1 MIINHLQ
8 TFYFSHNK
16 SIFWTLLSAIFVSFF
31 YVFTPIIEGDSSL
44 YASISKGLFESNNFY
59 ELKTINNGPWLDK
72 PHFPFWMQ
80 LFIYHLMGISSIS
93 YKLSGLFFA
102 IISIIY
108 TYKYAKLNDDSNIA
122 LLSILII
129 STSFHFGLSIV
140 DLRAEIFQTAM
151 FIASIYYVEKNKKNH
166 EFKNIIFSGFFIAMA
181 SLTKGIF
188 IGFVFYFCLLFEAL
202 FIQKNKQLINQVI
215 QIFFFHL
222 LFLIPEFLAL
232 HFQFGFSKQNINGQ
246 IINNYFDWF
255 FIKSQFGRFFNNGPI
270 KSTFHDYSMYFH
282 TLIWAFFPWSFLF
295 FYRIK
300 NSLKNVNLNVI
311 IWLVIFIIFSI
322 SKFQLS
328 HYIVLIFPFISIS
341 LATELNQLNS
351 NFKAQK
357 VFYFL
362 SIFIIIVLNCFFI
375 FISVHQIVFVLIS
388 IFLIILLFF
397 LTFHYNQLFPA
408 IAILGIFF
416 QVSVFFFFFN
426 FMSHWDSNIKVANF
440 INKNQLKP
448 IGIYDINPHSF
459 HFQTHQKV
467 YYNYNLDSILANK
480 PIYLYTTTSIYHYL
494 LDLKK
499 YNIKSIETFDHFES
513 SRISTKFLNPKTRS
527 EVIQKR
533 VLLYIE

>member
-1 MIINHLQ
+1 LLITQLQ
-8 TFYFSHNK
+8 TFYFNHNK
-16 SIFWTLLSAIFVSFF
+16 SIFWTLIGAIVVSFLF
-31 YVFTPIIEGDSSL
+31 IFTPIIEGDSSL

-72 PHFPFWMQ
+72 PHFPFWIQ
-80 LFIYHLMGISSIS
+80 ALIFHLIGISSIT
-93 YKLSGLFFA
+93 YKFSGFIFLL
-102 IISIIY
+102 ISIVY
-108 TYKYAKLNDDSNIA
+108 TYKYAKLIYDSNIA
-122 LLSILII
+122 LLSILIL
-129 STSFHFGLSIV
+129 STSFHLVLSIV

-151 FIASIYYVEKNKKNH
+151 FLAAVYYVEKHTKINQIKYL
-166 EFKNIIFSGFFIAMA
+166 ILSGFFIAMA

-188 IGFVFYFCLLFEAL
+188 IGLVFYFCILFDAF

-246 IINNYFDWF
+246 TVNNYLDWF

-270 KSTFHDYSMYFH
+270 KSNFHDYSMYLH

-295 FYRIK
+295 FYKIK
-300 NSLKNVNLNVI
+300 NILKNVNLNLI
-311 IWLVIFIIFSI
+311 IWIVLFFIFSI

-341 LATELNQLNS
+341 LAAQIHQYKNVN
-351 NFKAQK
+351 AQK
-357 VFYFL
+357 VFFAFAL
-362 SIFIIIVLNCFFI
+362 LIIVIFNCFFI
-375 FISVHQIVFVLIS
+375 FISDYQISFALIS
-388 IFLIILLFF
+388 IFTIVLLYRLPFN
-397 LTFHYNQLFPA
+397 YNQLNTA

-416 QVSVFFFFFN
+416 QVSIFFYFFN
-426 FMSHWDSNIKVANF
+426 FMSQWDSNIKVANF
-440 INKNQLKP
+440 IDKNQIKP

-494 LDLKK
+494 FDTKK

>member
-1 MIINHLQ
+1 LFI
-8 TFYFSHNK
+8 
-16 SIFWTLLSAIFVSFF
+16 
-31 YVFTPIIEGDSSL
+31 FTPIIEGDSSL

-72 PHFPFWMQ
+72 PHFPFWIQ
-80 LFIYHLMGISSIS
+80 ALIFHFIGISSIT
-93 YKLSGLFFA
+93 YKFSGFIFLL
-102 IISIIY
+102 ILIVY
-108 TYKYAKLNDDSNIA
+108 TYKYAKLIYGSNIA

-151 FIASIYYVEKNKKNH
+151 FLAAVYYVEKHKKNNQI
-166 EFKNIIFSGFFIAMA
+166 KYLILSGFFLALA

-188 IGFVFYFCLLFEAL
+188 IGFVFYFCVILESIL
-202 FIQKNKQLINQVI
+202 IQKNKPNFK
-215 QIFFFHL
+215 QIFTILFFQI

-246 IINNYFDWF
+246 TVNNYLDWF

-270 KSTFHDYSMYFH
+270 KSNFYDYSMYLH

-295 FYRIK
+295 FYKIK
-300 NSLKNVNLNVI
+300 NILKNVNLSVI

-357 VFYFL
+357 VFFAFAL
-362 SIFIIIVLNCFFI
+362 LIIVSFNYFFI
-375 FISVHQIVFVLIS
+375 FISDYQISFALLS
-388 IFLIILLFF
+388 IFTIVLLYRLLFN
-397 LTFHYNQLFPA
+397 YNQLNTA

-416 QVSVFFFFFN
+416 QVSIFFYFFN
-426 FMSHWDSNIKVANF
+426 FMSQWNTNIKAANI
-440 INKNQLKP
+440 INSYQLKP

-499 YNIKSIETFDHFES
+499 YKIKSLKTFDHFES
-513 SRISTKFLNPKTRS
+513 SRISFLFFNPKSRS
-527 EVIQKR
+527 KIIQKR
-533 VLLYIE
+533 ELLYIE